1 MEIKTII
8 EWIIL
13 IGSCVS
19 ALGIIIAF
27 LQRQQKKVI
36 QTIFESDYFR
46 REFNNLS
53 GQIEQ
58 LNTKI
63 STLETNVN
71 RQMDDI
77 RHERE
82 KDSLINCQTEL
93 INFLSDIENGVP
105 KDKEQIHTAYRRFD
119 YYTNILHGNSYVHD
133 KWVKVME
140 SRKDLII

>member
-8 EWIIL
+8 EWIIF

-36 QTIFESDYFR
+36 QTIFESDYFKK
-46 REFNNLS
+46 EFNSLS
-53 GQIEQ
+53 EQIKQ

-71 RQMDDI
+71 RQ
-77 RHERE
+77 
-82 KDSLINCQTEL
+82 
-93 INFLSDIENGVP
+93 

-119 YYTNILHGNSYVHD
+119 YCTNILHGNSYAHD
-133 KWVKVME
+133 KWMKVIE
-140 SRKDLII
+140 NRKDLII